1 MADQFR
7 YSILYSAC
15 VLISSCSSSSHGVD
29 ESLQVVQEGP
39 GAEEH
44 RAPHAHV
51 RQQRRGDT
59 GQAEKQ
65 QRRFREA
72 QLIQREM
79 SQLDQQYDEMEEYGR
94 QIEQALRDAEESMSL

>member
-1 MADQFR
+1 MYYVAIQD
-7 YSILYSAC
+7 
-15 VLISSCSSSSHGVD
+15 
-29 ESLQVVQEGP
+29 
-39 GAEEH
+39 
-44 RAPHAHV
+44 
-51 RQQRRGDT
+51 RQ
-59 GQAEKQ
+59 KQ